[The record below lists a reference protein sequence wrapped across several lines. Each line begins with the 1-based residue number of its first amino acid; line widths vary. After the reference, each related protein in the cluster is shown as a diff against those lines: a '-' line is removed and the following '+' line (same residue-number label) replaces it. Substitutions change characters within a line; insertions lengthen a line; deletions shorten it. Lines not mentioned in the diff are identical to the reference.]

1 MSDIVIE
8 ERYVSLQGIFTI
20 PNIKTKNFLSF
31 SFCGTKAEQYYISG
45 KETFDLRVIKKTYA
59 ASNYKII
66 KNINNLNII
75 AEIDIFCQLILKKSS
90 LTFGKD
96 IQLTVFLR
104 VIAEEHLLTSGQLV
118 ARFLTGV

>member
-8 ERYVSLQGIFTI
+8 ERYVSLQGTFTI

-31 SFCGTKAEQYYISG
+31 SFCATKTGQYYISG
-45 KETFDLRVIKKTYA
+45 KETFDLRAIKKTYA

-75 AEIDIFCQLILKKSS
+75 AEIDISNGTLI
-90 LTFGKD
+90 F
-96 IQLTVFLR
+96 
-104 VIAEEHLLTSGQLV
+104 SGDNLYG
-118 ARFLTGV
+118 TIYTHNT